1 MEAHSIP
8 IPNGT
13 PPGAAEADRQ
23 TEILRRLGLECLP
36 AHTPAW
42 VPLTSMMVID
52 EEQVRVPRGLVESIK
67 LFGVLQ
73 APCVVRCSSA
83 TDAEAHPLYEVI
95 AGRRRTLAARLA
107 GLSDLKVE
115 VYAQSTPQ
123 LSAMLALIENAQR
136 SRAWIKEVMDLRLLI
151 SQKVGLNEEELVACG
166 FARQSL
172 GERLKMARLP
182 AVLLDQI
189 ASGRVPLAVAR
200 KLVRLTTS
208 QLARVSEAARHDLLT
223 ADLVTQALQAQ
234 MSASVSSLPVF
245 PSWDVPSGSPMPAS
259 PLTLDAQRPH
269 RSRDELLT
277 ALRVFCQSAE
287 EQQDEDLQEL
297 AQALLQRLEEAAR
310 ETASPTRDSESSGNE
325 VCSSPG

>member
-1 MEAHSIP
+1 MEAHP
-8 IPNGT
+8 IPMNGT

-42 VPLTSMMVID
+42 VPLTSMMIID
-52 EEQVRVPRGLVESIK
+52 EEQMRIPRGLVESIK

-151 SQKVGLNEEELVACG
+151 SQKVGLNENELVVCG

-182 AVLLDQI
+182 AALLDQI

-200 KLVRLTTS
+200 KLVRLTAS

-223 ADLVTQALQAQ
+223 ADLVKQALQAQ

-245 PSWDVPSGSPMPAS
+245 PSWDVSSGSPQPAN
-259 PLTLDAQRPH
+259 PLTSSRARARSPARPAH
-269 RSRDELLT
+269 ESLY
-277 ALRVFCQSAE
+277 LRGVASKLPLPAM
-287 EQQDEDLQEL
+287 
-297 AQALLQRLEEAAR
+297 EAR
-310 ETASPTRDSESSGNE
+310 GQLGGVSVPTRPPSARLAYAYRANASHGPREKAA
-325 VCSSPG
+325 P